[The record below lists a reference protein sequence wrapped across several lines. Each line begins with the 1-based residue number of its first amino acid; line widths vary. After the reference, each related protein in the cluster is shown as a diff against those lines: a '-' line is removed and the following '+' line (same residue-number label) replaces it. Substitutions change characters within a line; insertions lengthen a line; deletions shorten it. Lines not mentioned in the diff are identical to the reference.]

1 MAAHLRSIVRP
12 CRTYGC
18 KSNATKELRNT
29 SNAVIGEY
37 CTKHAQA
44 ELKTFKRQV
53 GES

>member
-1 MAAHLRSIVRP
+1 MAAHLRSIVRR
-12 CRTYGC
+12 CRTYDC

-29 SNAVIGEY
+29 FNMVLGEY

-44 ELKTFKRQV
+44 ELKAFKRRV